1 MLRVSLKFAVLVFAF
16 GFASVLTAKSQ
27 INVCNLQLKV
37 FSYNAISSKTSL
49 ENVEVILTNLKTK
62 EKRLLTISPTA
73 SVFENLAESNYRIE
87 LSKKG
92 HKNRKKE
99 TKLECGFADKSDVF
113 KVNVYLWKDKSF
125 SGDESNS
132 QENTV
137 ETKNST
143 KTIVNDKTESV
154 SQSETSDNKSAQV
167 KSKATGKVTVR
178 VIIDADGNVVTA
190 KAVDGDS
197 LLAERAVKAARQSKF
212 APTMIADNPIQVTGD
227 IIYNFVP

>member
-16 GFASVLTAKSQ
+16 GFASVLTAKAQ
-27 INVCNLQLKV
+27 INVCKLQLKV

-49 ENVEVILTNLKTK
+49 ENVEVVLTNLKTK

-92 HKNRKKE
+92 YKNRKKE
-99 TKLECGFADKSDVF
+99 TKLECGFADKSDVS

-125 SGDESNS
+125 SGDESNL

-137 ETKNST
+137 ETKNFT

-154 SQSETSDNKSAQV
+154 SQSKTSDNKSAQV
-167 KSKATGKVTVR
+167 KSKSTGKVTVR

-197 LLAERAVKAARQSKF
+197 LLAESSQSGETIKICSDDDSGQ
-212 APTMIADNPIQVTGD
+212 PDRGYGRYYI
-227 IIYNFVP
+227 